1 MREKKRGWKWLFLP
15 ITAGIAFLFLYQ
27 GWSASQKRTTPKK
40 PGRPEALVQVA
51 PVVRKPLIYFLKTTG
66 DIAPLMQVDLYSKV
80 SGYLEKIDVHIGDVV
95 RQGQLIA
102 QVDRTE
108 QFHKVEEAEA
118 KVGQAKAHFL
128 ELETGTRAEELR
140 QAEETVKQAQS
151 RFDNARLQRERVES
165 LFKKQVI
172 SKKEFDTADME
183 HSVTEAQLASS
194 QQNLKLLREGPRPE
208 VREAAQGK
216 LKEMEAIL
224 AQERIRLQNSSVVA
238 PFDGEVTRKHVET
251 GALVSPS
258 TPIVTIVHTRIL
270 KVVANVMEKDVPL
283 LKTGMKARIR
293 LEAYPD
299 KLFEGR
305 VERMNS
311 ALDLATRTIQTEVHI
326 PNSNRM
332 LKPGMFAKLEIIL
345 SEKPQ
350 ALVVPG
356 EAVLEER
363 GARFVFLVKGSQAFR
378 KEVITGIAQEQ
389 DLEILDGLK
398 EGDRVI
404 VKGQES
410 TKDGA
415 SVRVTGGT

>member
-1 MREKKRGWKWLFLP
+1 
-15 ITAGIAFLFLYQ
+15 
-27 GWSASQKRTTPKK
+27 
-40 PGRPEALVQVA
+40 
-51 PVVRKPLIYFLKTTG
+51 
-66 DIAPLMQVDLYSKV
+66 
-80 SGYLEKIDVHIGDVV
+80 
-95 RQGQLIA
+95 
-102 QVDRTE
+102 
-108 QFHKVEEAEA
+108 
-118 KVGQAKAHFL
+118 
-128 ELETGTRAEELR
+128 
-140 QAEETVKQAQS
+140 
-151 RFDNARLQRERVES
+151 
-165 LFKKQVI
+165 
-172 SKKEFDTADME
+172 
-183 HSVTEAQLASS
+183 
-194 QQNLKLLREGPRPE
+194 
-208 VREAAQGK
+208 
-216 LKEMEAIL
+216 
-224 AQERIRLQNSSVVA
+224 
-238 PFDGEVTRKHVET
+238 
-251 GALVSPS
+251 
-258 TPIVTIVHTRIL
+258 
-270 KVVANVMEKDVPL
+270 MEKDVPL